1 MGSPLKKKSKLF
13 PANTVTKTIWISTS
27 KPAQSRMER
36 MQRNMSGFRAHTWP
50 VPRHIPTVTGSVFC
64 PGLACPGHY
73 LSLLKYCLSQGSL
86 ATTWACWSTSCP
98 RAPWPWPWPLPE
110 SVEVLPVPG
119 LPRHYLSLLKY
130 CRSQGSLAMALATTM
145 GSMSLSKSK

>member
-50 VPRHIPTVTGSVFC
+50 VPRHIPTVTGSVFW

-86 ATTWACWSTSCP
+86 ATTWACWSTACP
-98 RAPWPWPWPLPE
+98 RAPWPWPWPPPWAPCHCQ
-110 SVEVLPVPG
+110 SQSSPG
-119 LPRHYLSLLKY
+119 LRHTPPLW
-130 CRSQGSLAMALATTM
+130 RPGGLAEYHNLITNITVYR
-145 GSMSLSKSK
+145 KHF